1 MWDSQ
6 MQLLDNINLSNL
18 TDKTK
23 TRTDVR
29 SLDFD
34 ENMKTLLVG
43 TRGSQVLELTLSGE
57 LLGP

>member
-1 MWDSQ
+1 